1 MMHPYK
7 TLSTALFL
15 SAAALFTVPAFAGV
29 KEDVSH
35 LQHAWERVKYQTQPE
50 AQEREFAQ
58 LTKEADETL
67 SRHADRA
74 EIQIWHGIIEASY
87 AGAKGGLGALS
98 LVKSARRDFERAIE
112 IDPAALNATPEDA
125 LSKERK
131 SERRKLVRRQH
142 VTSIAAAWI
151 VTVPASAV
159 LAAGLFW
166 ALDLLIG

>member
-1 MMHPYK
+1 MTDRSIAHGTFVLERTYPASPARVFRAWADPSIK
-7 TLSTALFL
+7 KRWFGGGFL
-15 SAAALFTVPAFAGV
+15 
-29 KEDVSH
+29 
-35 LQHAWERVKYQTQPE
+35 
-50 AQEREFAQ
+50 REYY
-58 LTKEADETL
+58 
-67 SRHADRA
+67 S
-74 EIQIWHGIIEASY
+74 
-87 AGAKGGLGALS
+87 
-98 LVKSARRDFERAIE
+98 RRDLDFSAVPIHAKHV
-112 IDPAALNATPEDA
+112 DPAALNATPEDA